1 MYLLLDLENFDE
13 KFLTTINH
21 EQSLLLL
28 AKNYRENDV
37 KIVLQIFQNWSKSSQ
52 NDRLSCEMLVKVIVE
67 TQGGVHQKFSK
78 LFIFSIFFFRR
89 KNWVICFDHENWT
102 ENENK
107 QVSECKGL
115 VNSMYSKVPKNG
127 TLKFWESSIEIHG
140 AHIVCTYRSCGSI
153 CRNQSLTSL
162 WKFTEDSSEQ
172 CFMQEYSLGN
182 S

>member
-37 KIVLQIFQNWSKSSQ
+37 KIGLQIFQNWSKSSQ
-52 NDRLSCEMLVKVIVE
+52 NDRLSSEMLVKVIVE

-78 LFIFSIFFFRR
+78 LFTFSIFFFRR

-115 VNSMYSKVPKNG
+115 MRSTFLIYSWIFKFGISLPIMYNNFILKGVQTFFRSFVMIKLF
-127 TLKFWESSIEIHG
+127 LKF
-140 AHIVCTYRSCGSI
+140 T
-153 CRNQSLTSL
+153 
-162 WKFTEDSSEQ
+162 
-172 CFMQEYSLGN
+172 
-182 S
+182 

>member
-1 MYLLLDLENFDE
+1 MYNFGKSFLLKLYLLSDLENFDE

-37 KIVLQIFQNWSKSSQ
+37 KIGLQIFQNWSKSSQ
-52 NDRLSCEMLVKVIVE
+52 NDRLSSEMLVKVIVE

-78 LFIFSIFFFRR
+78 LFTFSIFFFRR

-115 VNSMYSKVPKNG
+115 SG
-127 TLKFWESSIEIHG
+127 TSIFFFLSQKKKKKKEKKKKIR
-140 AHIVCTYRSCGSI
+140 IR
-153 CRNQSLTSL
+153 RNMI
-162 WKFTEDSSEQ
+162 W
-172 CFMQEYSLGN
+172 
-182 S
+182 